1 MIKVEHISKSFG
13 NISAVND
20 INFQVDRGEIF
31 GFLGPNGAGKST
43 TINIINS
50 LLNADSGEV
59 YVNGYDLIDN
69 PRKYKKVIGVV
80 PQEIALYDELS
91 AYDNLMFW
99 GGIYDISN
107 FDLKIKVDYVLEMV
121 GLSDRKYDRIKTF
134 SGGMKR
140 RVNIAAAILHDPLVL
155 LMDEPTVGVDPQSRI
170 RIYEIIEKL
179 NATGMTI
186 LYTSHYMDE
195 VERLCNRIAIMDKG
209 EIVSMGTIEELRV
222 SANSKD
228 ELILTLTTWEENE
241 LLKMKNEYDFE
252 MIKDKNQLVFQ
263 CENLSQDLVKIMQRL
278 SKLEIQIEGVE
289 SKKANLESIFIK
301 LTGKQL
307 RD

>member
-1 MIKVEHISKSFG
+1 MIKVEQISKSFG
-13 NISAVND
+13 NINAVKN
-20 INFQVDRGEIF
+20 INFHVERGEVF

-50 LLNADSGEV
+50 LIQADSGEV
-59 YVNGYDLIDN
+59 YVNGYDLIEN
-69 PRKYKKVIGVV
+69 PKEYKKVLGVV

-99 GGIYDISN
+99 GGIYEISN
-107 FDLKIKVDYVLEMV
+107 FDLKIKVDYALEMV
-121 GLSDRKYDRIKTF
+121 GLSDRKHDRIKTF

-140 RVNIAAAILHDPLVL
+140 RINIAAAILHDPLVL

-179 NATGMTI
+179 KATGMTI

-209 EIVSMGTIEELRV
+209 EIISVGTLDELRV
-222 SANSKD
+222 VADSKD
-228 ELILTLTTWEENE
+228 ELIVTLATWEEIE
-241 LLKMKNEYDFE
+241 LLKMKNDYEFE
-252 MIKDKNQLVFQ
+252 MHADKNQLVFQ
-263 CENLSQDLVKIMQRL
+263 CENLSQELVKIMQRL
-278 SKLEIQIEGVE
+278 KTLELQIEGVE